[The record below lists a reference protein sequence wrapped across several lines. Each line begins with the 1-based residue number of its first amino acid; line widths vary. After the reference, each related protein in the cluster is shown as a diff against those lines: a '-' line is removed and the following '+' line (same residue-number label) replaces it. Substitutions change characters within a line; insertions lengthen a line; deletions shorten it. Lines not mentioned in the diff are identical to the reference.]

1 MGVNNGF
8 SRRLEALESA
18 IARQET
24 KPRPDW
30 TRLTAEERRDLEAL
44 RVKAGGDSDK
54 WNLSKLTIDDLRLL
68 RSLLRKAHTEETAV

>member
-1 MGVNNGF
+1 MGGNNGF
-8 SRRLEALESA
+8 SRRLEALEA
-18 IARQET
+18 VITR
-24 KPRPDW
+24 KPQPDW
-30 TRLTAEERRDLEAL
+30 TLLSADELRDLEAL